1 MAESG
6 WARHALAIGGFEF
19 RRSVRALW
27 EDKARFGMIA
37 LGLAFPSILITGGVV
52 LFADA
57 IRGIGTAPIPDAVGG
72 SLALFWLFG
81 VFLVGQRVVSA
92 RTHIEAESVLLTSVS
107 TRAVASGLVISE
119 TLRVLTY
126 LSLYVVVATGIAVV
140 LLGSLLSLVVVPLT
154 AILFAATAVV
164 AGSICGYAVAWLV
177 ATSRFIARHKTV
189 LGTVAAL
196 VLTGGF
202 LLFFYPQ
209 IGGVN
214 QAALA
219 WLPMAWF
226 ADLAA
231 VGSPLVGSS
240 LRAGGAVLASAV
252 VLVGGGAIIERETT
266 ALWFTDPVSPEADE
280 SSDRSEA
287 TDTATGS
294 EDSRRDAL
302 AAAIT
307 PLAIPRAISKPTR
320 RVAEWTLLR
329 TRREPNRLTFVFTPL
344 IAIGGSVLG
353 SSAGSLD
360 VLAAPAAAIVVAWLA
375 GAVFALNPLGDEGV
389 VLPAT
394 LTAVSGKHYV
404 RGLITPGLVFGL
416 PVVIVVTA
424 VAGVFSPY
432 TLGQQ
437 IGLVV
442 LGCFLTCIAVGITPA
457 IGMALPRFS
466 AISIGQSDD
475 VLPPRISAT
484 VIHLLFVAVP
494 GVALAMVVL
503 VPEIARGA
511 LAVLVGTLP
520 AFVLGLPAGSSGPLS
535 AAAGGFSGIGDT
547 VRALELFQFRVSAGI
562 VLVLGGLLIGGM
574 LYRHA
579 IRRFDQFSPS

>member
-37 LGLAFPSILITGGVV
+37 LGLAFPSVLITGGVV

-57 IRGIGTAPIPDAVGG
+57 IREIGTTPIPDTVGG
-72 SLALFWLFG
+72 TLALFWLFG
-81 VFLVGQRVVSA
+81 VFMIGQRVVSA

-107 TRAVASGLVISE
+107 TRAVASGLIIAE

-126 LSLYVVVATGIAVV
+126 LSLYVVVATGIGVV
-140 LLGSLLSLVVVPLT
+140 LLGSLPSLVVVPLT
-154 AILFAATAVV
+154 AVLFAATVVV
-164 AGSICGYAVAWLV
+164 AGSMCGYAVAWLV

-202 LLFFYPQ
+202 FLFFYPQ

-231 VGSPLVGSS
+231 VGSPFVGSS
-240 LRAGGAVLASAV
+240 IRAGGAVLASAV
-252 VLVGGGAIIERETT
+252 VLVGGGAIIERETA
-266 ALWFTDPVSPEADE
+266 ALWFTDPVSPEADI
-280 SSDRSEA
+280 SSDRSKA
-287 TDTATGS
+287 TDTATES
-294 EDSRRDAL
+294 EHSRRGAL

-353 SSAGSLD
+353 SSAGSLNM
-360 VLAAPAAAIVVAWLA
+360 LAAPAAAIVMAWLA

-389 VLPAT
+389 VLPVT
-394 LTAVSGKHYV
+394 LTAVSGKHYI

-416 PVVIVVTA
+416 PVVVVVTA

-442 LGCFLTCIAVGITPA
+442 LGGFLTCIAVGITPA

-484 VIHLLFVAVP
+484 IVHLLL
-494 GVALAMVVL
+494 VALPGAALVML
-503 VPEIARGA
+503 IIVPEIARGA

-535 AAAGGFSGIGDT
+535 VAAGGFRGIGDA
-547 VRALELFQFRVSAGI
+547 VRALGLLQVRVGVGT
-562 VLVLGGLLIGGM
+562 VLVIGGLLIGGI

-579 IRRFDQFSPS
+579 IRRFDRFSPS